1 MGKRKLFFVLL
12 LALLP
17 FIGWAQQKNYCG
29 QHVSIKR
36 TTGDS
41 IQYDISPIDAFK
53 PAVKN
58 GKAEW
63 SFLEWEE
70 IEGSQNHE
78 TELKE
83 KFAIDD
89 VEEVDFRS
97 FEYDEKE
104 ARQALIEFYQA
115 MDGDNW
121 PEEYKTNWCSDKPI
135 WEWYGVNWLS
145 SDNKPWVN
153 ELNVQSLGLESSRP
167 IPESISRMGPIKFL
181 WLSGNNFNG
190 SIPEFIGWNYNLLH
204 LELGNNN
211 LTGAFPKSFMNLSQM
226 PDFWAL
232 GLDDNNFNGTL
243 PEDFIVSMM
252 DKIPGN
258 NFVLINNMYSGKVP
272 NGIRNHPNFSNFW
285 PRILRQKNNGLDFS
299 DLTIP
304 APTFSCKDING
315 NTIDLAETYKNNN
328 YTLLY
333 KWGLWC
339 PYSEEYNQILI
350 PAYKGYKDKGFE
362 VIGFHNDISL
372 SDGGD
377 GLADYLLTHDIPWNN
392 TIRPDWDYKEDGD
405 SNWDTAIFSTTT
417 TPEVFLV
424 DRNGNVVFNSLMDEK
439 GNNQQGT
446 YYRNQLFNY
455 LEEHLGPID
464 YNLYTSTDYSRDGE
478 VTTLQEATT
487 GQGVDLIFVGEG
499 FTDQAIDDGTF
510 DQRMDEALNQFF
522 AFEPY
527 TSLRDRFNI
536 YAVKAVSPNAEF
548 YGANVKHAIDED
560 VSKAFEYA
568 SKVPNLKEGHP
579 MYVNVVYNQSSGGRS
594 YCTMMEDNSFVC
606 FSMDG
611 VSTVL
616 NHEAGGHGIGKLFDE
631 YVEQGNESLALPEDN
646 KTEMENQWTTLGW
659 GANGDWRSDP
669 TEVKWSKFIND
680 ARYADEQ
687 IGVYE
692 GSYLYQ
698 YGAYRPTENS
708 MMRYNDMPFNA
719 PSREAIYK
727 RVMKESEGEGWT
739 YDYETFVAFDAAGH
753 QQFVDA
759 LNTNTARQKRAPRV
773 QQEQLRTAPPVFLK
787 GTWRDALNKN
797 KK

>member
-1 MGKRKLFFVLL
+1 MRERRFLFVLL
-12 LALLP
+12 MALLP
-17 FIGWAQQKNYCG
+17 FMGWAQQKNYDA
-29 QHVSIKR
+29 QHISIKR

-41 IQYDISPIDAFK
+41 IQYDISSSDAFK
-53 PAVKN
+53 PVVKD
-58 GKAEW
+58 GKVVW
-63 SFLEWEE
+63 SFLEREVINGAKYSDSKLFE
-70 IEGSQNHE
+70 SF
-78 TELKE
+78 TLK
-83 KFAIDD
+83 D
-89 VEEVDFRS
+89 VESVDFRS
-97 FEYDEKE
+97 FEYDERESRK
-104 ARQALIEFYQA
+104 ALIEFYRA

-121 PEEYKTNWCSDKPI
+121 PEEHKTNWCSDKPI

-145 SDNKPWVN
+145 SDQKPWVN
-153 ELNVQSLGLESSRP
+153 ELDVQSLGLATPRH
-167 IPESISRMGPIKFL
+167 IPDCISRMGPIKFL
-181 WLSGNNFNG
+181 WLSGNNFSG
-190 SIPEFIGWNYNLLH
+190 SIPEFLGWNYNLLH
-204 LELGNNN
+204 LELGNNK
-211 LTGAFPKSFMNLSQM
+211 LTGPFPKSFENFVQM
-226 PDFWAL
+226 PDFWAV
-232 GLDDNNFNGTL
+232 GLDDNKFNGTL
-243 PEDFIVSMM
+243 PEACLLGLM
-252 DKIPGN
+252 DKVPGN
-258 NFVLINNMYSGKVP
+258 NVVLNNNYFSGKVP
-272 NGIRNHPNFSNFW
+272 ESIRNHPNFSNFW
-285 PRILRQKNNGLDFS
+285 PFFLRQKNNGLDFS

-439 GNNQQGT
+439 GNDHQGT
-446 YYRNQLFNY
+446 YYRNKLFNY

-464 YNLYTSTDYSRDGE
+464 YNFYTSTDYSHDGMVE
-478 VTTLQEATT
+478 KRLEATI
-487 GQGVDLIFVGEG
+487 GQGIDLVFVGEG
-499 FTDQAIDDGTF
+499 FTDKDIAGGVFNCQIDNAI
-510 DQRMDEALNQFF
+510 NQFF
-522 AFEPY
+522 AYEPF

-536 YAVKAVSPNAEF
+536 YIVEAVSPNKEF
-548 YGANVKHAIDED
+548 FGNATHAIDED
-560 VSKAFEYA
+560 ISKALEYA
-568 SKVPNLKEGHP
+568 SKVPDLIPNRP
-579 MYVNVVYNQSSGGRS
+579 MHVVVVYNNSSGGRS

-606 FSMDG
+606 FAMDG
-611 VSTVL
+611 VSNVL

-631 YVEQGNESLALPEDN
+631 YVETENEGDWTNMPEEQ
-646 KTEMENQWTTLGW
+646 KTEMENMWTTLGW
-659 GANGDWRSDP
+659 GANVDWRSNP
-669 TEVKWSKFIND
+669 AEVKWAKFIND
-680 ARYADEQ
+680 ERYADEK

-719 PSREAIYK
+719 PSREEIYK
-727 RVMKESEGEGWT
+727 RVMKESEGESWT
-739 YDYETFVAFDAAGH
+739 YDYESFVEFDVPGH
-753 QQFVDA
+753 EQFVSS
-759 LNTNTARQKRAPRV
+759 LSNVSGSRGERAPKM
-773 QQEQLRTAPPVFLK
+773 QQIQRTAPPVFLK
-787 GTWRDALNKN
+787 GTWHDAL
-797 KK
+797 KKK